1 MAEELPDTGRLRKQ
15 LEYYESEVRR
25 LEQHLAQTNLGFN
38 KQVADLEEKV
48 KHLTEQLAIANKPKE
63 EPSKE
68 IDADKHLVEESNL
81 TLMVNSKD
89 KMIEV
94 LETENRQLKME
105 IQR

>member
-1 MAEELPDTGRLRKQ
+1 
-15 LEYYESEVRR
+15 
-25 LEQHLAQTNLGFN
+25 LAQTNLGFN